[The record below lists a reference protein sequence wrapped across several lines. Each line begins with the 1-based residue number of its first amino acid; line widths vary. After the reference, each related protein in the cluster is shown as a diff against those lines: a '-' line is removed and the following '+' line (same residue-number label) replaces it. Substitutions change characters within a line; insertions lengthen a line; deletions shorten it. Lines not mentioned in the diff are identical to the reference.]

1 MRELLLGAF
10 DAALAAA
17 DARRSLAAWLP
28 ARPVGRV
35 IVVGAGKA
43 AAAMAVAVEQAWPDQ
58 AIEGLVVTRYG
69 HGLPTR
75 HIEVVEAGHPVPD
88 AGGEAAA
95 RRILELVSNASPD
108 DHVLVLVSG
117 GGSSL
122 LSLPVESVSMA
133 DLRAVTTGL
142 LRSGADIKDMNIV
155 RKHLSRIAGGHLAR
169 ASAAPMTALCIS
181 DVAGDDLSAIAS
193 GPTVPDPSTYADAL
207 AILERFAVAL
217 PASVRAHLQ
226 AGLDGKVAET
236 PKADDACFERV
247 QTHLIATAAGMLDA
261 TAAYFTERGHEVIA
275 LGELEGEAGDVARDH
290 AGRVA
295 ALIGS
300 GDTGGKPVAIVSG
313 GECTVTVKGNG
324 RGGRCSEYL
333 LHLGI
338 ALDELGFADRIGA
351 IACDTDGIDGS
362 EDNAG
367 AFMLPDSVARAR
379 QQSIDA
385 RAFAAQNDAWGYFD
399 ALGELVVTGP
409 TRTNVNDLR
418 VIVLPRDHRP

>member
-1 MRELLLGAF
+1 MREFLLGAF

-28 ARPVGRV
+28 SPPAGRV
-35 IVVGAGKA
+35 YVVGAGKA

-58 AIEGLVVTRYG
+58 AITGLVVTRYG

-75 HIEVVEAGHPVPD
+75 SIEVVEAGHPVPA

-95 RRILELVSNASPD
+95 RRILELVSSAGPD

-122 LSLPVESVSMA
+122 LSLPVDSVPMA
-133 DLRAVTTGL
+133 DLKAVTTGL

-169 ASAAPMTALCIS
+169 ASAAPLTALCIS

-207 AILERFAVAL
+207 AILARYSVEL
-217 PASVRAHLQ
+217 PATVRAHLDAGA
-226 AGLDGKVAET
+226 AGLMPET
-236 PKADDACFERV
+236 PKADDPCFARTRT
-247 QTHLIATAAGMLDA
+247 QLIATAASMLDA
-261 TAAYFTERGHEVIA
+261 TVAYCREHGYAVVE
-275 LGELEGEAGDVARDH
+275 LGELEGEASEVARDH
-290 AGRVA
+290 AKRVA
-295 ALIGS
+295 DLL
-300 GDTGGKPVAIVSG
+300 GKADAAPVAIVSG
-313 GECTVTVKGNG
+313 GECTVTVKGDG

-338 ALDELGFADRIGA
+338 ALEELGLAGGVA
-351 IACDTDGIDGS
+351 ALACDTDGIDGS

-367 AFMLPDSVARAR
+367 AYLLPGSAARAKAAG
-379 QQSIDA
+379 IDA
-385 RAFAAQNDAWGYFD
+385 HAFAARNDAWGYFD

-418 VIVLPRDHRP
+418 VIVLPRKS